1 MKLTIRKPKQTV
13 DPRDLANIFAL
24 RGYDKYRAWDM
35 YITATGLKPEINA
48 KEFYK
53 IFANANPAR
62 ANEFDEVEV
71 DYTPTHID
79 ILKNME
85 CQITERADG
94 VFEIM
99 WENGQYGSNPPDYPP
114 EEDRFLKMGG
124 GK

>member
-1 MKLTIRKPKQTV
+1 MKLTIRKPTQTV
-13 DPRDLANIFAL
+13 DPRELADIFAL